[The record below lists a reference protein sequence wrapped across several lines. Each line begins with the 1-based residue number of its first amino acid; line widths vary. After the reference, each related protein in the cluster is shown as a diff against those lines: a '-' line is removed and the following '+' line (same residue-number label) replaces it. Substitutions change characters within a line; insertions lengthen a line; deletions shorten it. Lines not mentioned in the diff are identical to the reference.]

1 MSLDKAYPL
10 SPEPFRKAIPSRPQ
24 HGGNGILAG
33 LMTRPWFPWQRHS
46 KTGRGCGGGGGGIF
60 LFFTPRGGVRFSLL
74 GWTKIAVSHP

>member
-1 MSLDKAYPL
+1 MSVDKAHAL

-46 KTGRGCGGGGGGIF
+46 KTGRGCGVAVVVGA
-60 LFFTPRGGVRFSLL
+60 FFSFSLREA
-74 GWTKIAVSHP
+74 GFVSRYWDGQR